1 MAVAVELKEGGPR
14 PAPDRGGGWAAAG
27 VLIGAAGLFFAR
39 LGARALWSSEGRW
52 AEIVRE
58 MRLSSNYF
66 WPTINGHLYFDKPLL
81 SYWFILVA
89 SHLTGGA
96 SETAARIPSALA
108 GWLGVVLLIVL
119 GRRLYD
125 RSTAALA
132 GLILATSYS
141 YVFFSRHA
149 AADVETVAGTLAA
162 VALFAAGWRR
172 PQGWWL
178 MLLWP
183 LMALTSQT
191 KGLIGF
197 ALPLAI
203 FLSYS
208 MLEPGMA
215 ELERNLAHGP
225 LGARIR
231 WVVGRLRWLF
241 NLKSPL
247 AIALGLLI
255 YWLPFAASQA
265 RSHSDAGI
273 YMVFR
278 ENLVRY
284 FAPFDHR
291 GPVYLYAEAIFV
303 LMAPWAVFLPA
314 ALIQRHRRLAAQ
326 PIRDGV
332 KSELFVLTYFWATFV
347 FFTLSRSRRSYYLL
361 PILPAASLLVAR
373 TLRERAEQMAPAAR
387 RLMQLGF
394 AILFLGVAI
403 GGIAYL
409 LPPSWRVGSPRLL
422 PVSPDRG
429 VFAIL
434 WLVAMAAAIGAVL
447 RFEPR
452 RVAWAA
458 GTIAYAG
465 MFFLFIFAMPAAEP
479 YRTERAFAQAVRA
492 EVGADAPQ
500 RLALYRL
507 WGPGLVYYLAM
518 PRPIPQFDN
527 PAALQ
532 AYARAQGGLWVVTRG
547 LDVAGVGEGRVVLR
561 EPLMAWDPP
570 SESRGRYVLLRLP

>member
-1 MAVAVELKEGGPR
+1 MVVAVELKQRLWR
-14 PAPDRGGGWAAAG
+14 PSPWRARWAAAG
-27 VLIGAAGLFFAR
+27 VMVGAAALFLAR

-58 MRLSSNYF
+58 MRLTGNYF

-81 SYWFILVA
+81 SYWLILA
-89 SHLTGGA
+89 ATPLTGGA

-108 GWLGVVLLIVL
+108 GWLGVVVLMVL

-125 RSTAALA
+125 RGTAAVA

-149 AADVETVAGTLAA
+149 AADVETVTGTLAA
-162 VALFAAGWRR
+162 IWLFAAGWPR

-178 MLLWP
+178 MLFWP
-183 LMALTSQT
+183 VMALTSLT

-197 ALPLAI
+197 ALPLAVCG
-203 FLSYS
+203 SYS
-208 MLEPGMA
+208 IIEPGSA
-215 ELERNLAHGP
+215 ELRRH
-225 LGARIR
+225 LGQGSAVARLR
-231 WVVGRLRWLF
+231 WLSGRLRWLF
-241 NLKSPL
+241 NLKSVL

-291 GPVYLYAEAIFV
+291 GPIYLYVEAIFV
-303 LMAPWAVFLPA
+303 LMAPWALFLPA
-314 ALIQRHRRLAAQ
+314 ALVQRHRRLAEQ
-326 PIRDGV
+326 PIRGGI
-332 KSELFVLTYFWATFV
+332 KSELFVLTYFWATFI

-361 PILPAASLLVAR
+361 PILPAAALLVAR
-373 TLRERAEQMAPAAR
+373 TLRDYADSMVPMAR

-394 AILFLGVAI
+394 AILMLGVVI
-403 GGIAYL
+403 GGIGYL
-409 LPPSWRVGSPRLL
+409 LPPSWRVGSLRLL
-422 PVSPDRG
+422 PASPDRAL
-429 VFAIL
+429 FAIL
-434 WLVAMAAAIGAVL
+434 WLIALAVAVGASL
-447 RFEPR
+447 KCEPR
-452 RVAWAA
+452 RVALAT
-458 GTIAYAG
+458 GVIAYAG
-465 MFFLFIFAMPAAEP
+465 MFFLFVFAMPAAEP
-479 YRTERAFAQAVRA
+479 YRTERAFARAVRV
-492 EVGADAPQ
+492 EVGSQAPAD
-500 RLALYRL
+500 LALYRL

-518 PRPIPQFDN
+518 PKPIPQFDN

-532 AYARAQGGLWVVTRG
+532 AYARARGGLWVITRG
-547 LDVAGVGEGRVVLR
+547 LDRAAVGGRVVLR

-570 SESRGRYVLLRLP
+570 SEARGRYLLLHLP